1 MLLRAAAAVLV
12 GAASVGGCGSP
23 PAPGLVVFA
32 ASSLTFAFTEI
43 GTAFRAVKSDTD
55 SPNTDSPESDS
66 PETDSAV
73 AFSTV
78 EFTFAGSADLLAQLT
93 GGAGADVFA
102 AADTATMD
110 KAARAGLIDGEPV
123 FFAAN
128 TLTIVVAPGN
138 PAKIAGIADLA
149 RPGLAVV
156 ACAPQVPCGAATAKL
171 QDATGVRLAPVSEE
185 SAAGAVL
192 TKVTSGQ
199 ADAGI
204 VYVTDA
210 RAAGDAVTEVPV
222 PEAPGVVN
230 TYSIAVLKQ
239 ARDSGAARRF
249 VEYVVGEAGQRILE
263 AAGFASP

>member
-1 MLLRAAAAVLV
+1 MRVRRRTLLGAAAAVLM

-23 PAPGLVVFA
+23 PPPGLVVFA

-43 GTAFRAVKSDTD
+43 GAAFRAATPDPDLPDPDLPDTA
-55 SPNTDSPESDS
+55 SP
-66 PETDSAV
+66 
-73 AFSTV
+73 V
-78 EFTFAGSADLLAQLT
+78 EFAFAGSADLLAQLT
-93 GGAGADVFA
+93 GGAQADVFA

-110 KAARAGLIDGEPV
+110 NAARDGLIDGEPV
-123 FFAAN
+123 VFATN

-138 PAKIAGIADLA
+138 PARIAGLADLT

-156 ACAPQVPCGAATAKL
+156 VCAPQVPCGAATAKL
-171 QDATGVRLAPVSEE
+171 QDVAGVRLAPVSEE
-185 SAAGAVL
+185 TAVGAVL

-204 VYVTDA
+204 VYATDA
-210 RAAGDAVTEVPV
+210 RVAGNKVTEVTV
-222 PEAPGVVN
+222 PEASGVVN

-239 ARDSGAARRF
+239 ARDPEAARRF

-263 AAGFASP
+263 AAGFARP